1 MNSETDSN
9 KKSKRTI
16 KVIFSVLKDFAGS
29 SSMDGLRFIANKEAS
44 YGERFYLNDF
54 VLPFI
59 FCLNKYIFSN
69 CF

>member
-16 KVIFSVLKDFAGS
+16 KVIFSVLKEFAES
-29 SSMDGLRFIANKEAS
+29 TSMDGLRFIANKEAS
-44 YGERFYLNDF
+44 YGERFYLNNF
-54 VLPFI
+54 VFSFI
-59 FCLNKYIFSN
+59 FCLNKYIYSD